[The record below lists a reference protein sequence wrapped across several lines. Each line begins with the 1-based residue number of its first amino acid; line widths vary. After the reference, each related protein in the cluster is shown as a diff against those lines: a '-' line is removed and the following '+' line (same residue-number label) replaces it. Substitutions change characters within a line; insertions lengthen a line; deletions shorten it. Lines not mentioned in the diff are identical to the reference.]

1 MKAAFLGFALLL
13 APGLALRVGL
23 SRRAA
28 LHSAATATAGLCVA
42 PAHAEDV
49 SAARAKILAA
59 KKESE
64 ERLERLNTGPTIN
77 KSDNPAEQKLQE
89 MLKIRVAEQEKSL
102 GFKFEP
108 EDVAEVEKIL
118 RNKYCGKAGLY
129 GSMQGG
135 TCAENTIDAA
145 FCTTKPGVSSSAG
158 CEQPKPPPPP
168 REPPKVP
175 TLPSL
180 PSLPF

>member
-1 MKAAFLGFALLL
+1 MKAAFLGLALLL

-64 ERLERLNTGPTIN
+64 ERLERLREQVRVF
-77 KSDNPAEQKLQE
+77 AELDSE
-89 MLKIRVAEQEKSL
+89 RT
-102 GFKFEP
+102 
-108 EDVAEVEKIL
+108 
-118 RNKYCGKAGLY
+118 R
-129 GSMQGG
+129 GSTM
-135 TCAENTIDAA
+135 
-145 FCTTKPGVSSSAG
+145 SSA
-158 CEQPKPPPPP
+158 QTKDHN
-168 REPPKVP
+168 K
-175 TLPSL
+175 
-180 PSLPF
+180 